1 MLFEHQENWNDQ
13 IEKLQK
19 ILETKYD
26 RNNLDPIFE
35 QLLLL
40 YLFPDPTGTTT
51 SFDVQQKMN
60 DVGGGAIEVLQDLI
74 MLEMEDGRRRNRKY
88 KYEMSSSSRL
98 NKVKVISISVYSAP

>member
-26 RNNLDPIFE
+26 RNNLDPVFE

-40 YLFPDPTGTTT
+40 YLFPDPTGTT
-51 SFDVQQKMN
+51 SFDVQQTN
-60 DVGGGAIEVLQDLI
+60 RDAGGGAVVLQDLI
-74 MLEMEDGRRRNRKY
+74 MLEMEDGRRRKY
-88 KYEMSSSSRL
+88 L
-98 NKVKVISISVYSAP
+98 